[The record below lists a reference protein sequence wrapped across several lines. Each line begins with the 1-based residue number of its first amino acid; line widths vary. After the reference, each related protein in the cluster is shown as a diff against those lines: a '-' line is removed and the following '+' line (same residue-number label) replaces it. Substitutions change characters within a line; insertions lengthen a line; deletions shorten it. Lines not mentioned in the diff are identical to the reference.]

1 MYTGISEETLCSN
14 CNHREVCSLTDQ
26 YLKAQKAVDDVSV
39 TLGHDGN
46 KVSFKRLRDFDWI
59 KRVRLECIHFSPNKT
74 WMRDISA
81 KNTENQVYRAN
92 SDITKPMEVPE

>member
-1 MYTGISEETLCSN
+1 MCSEFVEETLCTN

-26 YLKAQKAVDDVSV
+26 YLKAQKAVDDISV

-59 KRVRLECIHFSPNKT
+59 KRVRLECIHFTPRKVIR
-74 WMRDISA
+74 RDISA
-81 KNTENQVYRAN
+81 INQVFAENY
-92 SDITKPMEVPE
+92 DGTKPMEIPD